1 MYLGIV
7 FGRQS
12 ISLIRNERGGLRFS
26 VFATLLGSIVALSSP
41 AFAEGRAF
49 QLSWQAPSECPSGAE
64 VEAQIERLFNGRAT
78 SSASKRLQ
86 AVSTIVRSERGV
98 WTVHLETDVDGA
110 HGERVLQGETCKAV
124 SSATALILAMA
135 LDPEAVGRALAAPQ
149 APPAPEEL
157 TTRIPDSTVAVVAVA
172 DVAPAGSPW
181 RPRASALASVLF
193 SILPKPAAAAALSLG
208 VGHRRLGIDL
218 TGMVSEQVRAPAMTR
233 GDAGGSF
240 RLLSAGGRLCD
251 DVWRRSLVIGLCAG
265 ARVERISAA
274 GFGVTNPDSRTV
286 TTLAGLSTLAIS
298 VPLTRHLSAGIEAEL
313 EGRPYRPRFVLGGVG
328 VVYETPL
335 LSASSGVGLRVVF

>member
-1 MYLGIV
+1 MYLEIV
-7 FGRQS
+7 FGRPS
-12 ISLIRNERGGLRFS
+12 ISLLHKKRGGLRFI
-26 VFATLLGSIVALSSP
+26 VFSTLLGIIAAFSSL

-49 QLSWQAPSECPSGAE
+49 QLTWQAPSECPSGAE

-78 SSASKRLQ
+78 SSASKRLD
-86 AVSTIVRSERGV
+86 AVSTIARSERGI
-98 WTVHLETDVDGA
+98 WTVRLETDVDGA
-110 HGERVLQGETCKAV
+110 HGERVLQGDTCKAV

-135 LDPEAVGRALAAPQ
+135 LDPEAVGRALAAAR
-149 APPAPEEL
+149 APPASEEL
-157 TTRIPDSTVAVVAVA
+157 IVRIPDSTAAVVAVA
-172 DVAPAGSPW
+172 DVVPARSPW
-181 RPRASALASVLF
+181 RPRASALASVLL
-193 SILPKPAAAAALSLG
+193 SILPRPAAAAALSLG
-208 VGHRRLGIDL
+208 AGHGRFGIDL
-218 TGMVSEQVRAPAMTR
+218 TAMASEQVRAPAMAR
-233 GDAGGSF
+233 GDAGGAF
-240 RLLSAGGRLCD
+240 RLLSAGGRLCG
-251 DVWRRSLVIGLCAG
+251 DVWRRSWTIGVCAG

-286 TTLAGLSTLAIS
+286 TTLAGLGTLAIS